1 MKLVAIDTSG
11 PVIGVALL
19 CDGDVRVRTERVARG
34 AEARLVPW
42 IHELAAEV
50 GIALAELDG
59 LAVGVGPG
67 AFTGVRVGMATAAG
81 LATAL
86 NRPLWGCDSLA
97 PRAARV
103 GPRALALLDARK
115 GRVYAAAYDDGVVQE
130 PADVTADVAV
140 TWLTAP
146 FMATGEG
153 ALVYADLVRAAGGQI
168 ADGADD
174 PGVDALAR
182 LAAVALAEGR
192 GRPPHEI
199 APTYVRGF
207 S

>member
-11 PVIGVALL
+11 PVIGVALW

-42 IHELAAEV
+42 IQELCAEMGV
-50 GIALAELDG
+50 ALPALDG

-81 LATAL
+81 LAMSL
-86 NRPLWGCDSLA
+86 DRPLWGCDSLS
-97 PRAARV
+97 PRGARV
-103 GPRALALLDARK
+103 GPRSLVLLDARK
-115 GRVYAAAYDDGVVQE
+115 GRVYAAAFDGTMTHP

-140 TWLTAP
+140 RWLAAP
-146 FMATGEG
+146 FLATGEG
-153 ALVYADLVRAAGGQI
+153 ALVYADIVRAAGGTL
-168 ADGADD
+168 ADDADD
-174 PGVDALAR
+174 PAVDALAR
-182 LAAVALAEGR
+182 LGAAALGR
-192 GRPPHEI
+192 GQGKPPNEVV
-199 APTYVRGF
+199 PTYIRGF

>member
-19 CDGDVRVRTERVARG
+19 CGDDVRVRTERVARG

-42 IHELAAEV
+42 IQELAAEF
-50 GIALAELDG
+50 GIALTALDG

-86 NRPLWGCDSLA
+86 DRPLWGCDSLT

-115 GRVYAAAYDDGVVQE
+115 GHVYAAAYDHGVVRE
-130 PADVTADVAV
+130 PADVTADEAAS
-140 TWLTAP
+140 WLAP
-146 FMATGEG
+146 PFVATGEG
-153 ALVYADLVRAAGGQI
+153 ALVYAALLQAAGAQI
-168 ADGADD
+168 ADHADD
-174 PGVDALAR
+174 PAVDALAR
-182 LAAVALAEGR
+182 LAAPALARGD
-192 GRPPHEI
+192 GRPAHRI